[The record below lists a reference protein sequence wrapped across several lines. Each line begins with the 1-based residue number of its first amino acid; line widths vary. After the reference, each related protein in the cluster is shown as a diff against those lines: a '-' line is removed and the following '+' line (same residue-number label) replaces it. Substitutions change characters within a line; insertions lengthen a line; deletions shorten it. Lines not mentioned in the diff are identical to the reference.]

1 MKKILNIS
9 LGVLLVITVLLLL
22 YAVVAG
28 INSTAAKPTDDPALM
43 AAISANLI
51 WGYILFALAIV
62 AALGCAVYGMA
73 KNPAGIKG
81 TLLSLL
87 LVIVVIG
94 VAYFIAAGHTIQI
107 PDLANNDFFGHNETV
122 LTEASIIVTYVAM
135 AAAFL
140 TAIVTEIWR
149 AFK

>member
-1 MKKILNIS
+1 MKKILNIL
-9 LGVLLVITVLLLL
+9 LGVLMVVTVILLI
-22 YAVVAG
+22 YAIVAG
-28 INSTAAKPTDDPALM
+28 ANGTEAALN

-81 TLLSLL
+81 TILSLV
-87 LVIVVIG
+87 LVVVIIG
-94 VAYFIAAGHTIQI
+94 AAYFISASHTVQI
-107 PDLANNDFFGHNETV
+107 PDLANNDVFGHSETV
-122 LTEASIIVTYVAM
+122 LTETSIIVTYVAM

-140 TAIVTEIWR
+140 TAIGTEIWR

>member
-1 MKKILNIS
+1 MKKILNIL
-9 LGVLLVITVLLLL
+9 LGVLMVITVLLLI
-22 YAVVAG
+22 YAIVAG
-28 INSTAAKPTDDPALM
+28 ANGTEATLN

-81 TLLSLL
+81 TILSLV
-87 LVIVVIG
+87 LVVVIIG
-94 VAYFIAAGHTIQI
+94 AAYFISASHTVQI
-107 PDLANNDFFGHNETV
+107 PDLANNDFFGHSETV

-140 TAIVTEIWR
+140 TAIGTEIWR

>member
-1 MKKILNIS
+1 MKKILNIL
-9 LGVLLVITVLLLL
+9 LGVLMVVTVILLI
-22 YAVVAG
+22 YAIIAG
-28 INSTAAKPTDDPALM
+28 ANGTEAALN

-81 TLLSLL
+81 TILSLV
-87 LVIVVIG
+87 LVVVIIG
-94 VAYFIAAGHTIQI
+94 VAYFIAAGHTVQI
-107 PDLANNDFFGHNETV
+107 PDLANNDFFGHSETV

-140 TAIVTEIWR
+140 TAIGTEIWR

>member
-1 MKKILNIS
+1 MKKILNIL
-9 LGVLLVITVLLLL
+9 LGVLMVITVLLLI
-22 YAVVAG
+22 YAIVAG
-28 INSTAAKPTDDPALM
+28 ANGTEATLN

-81 TLLSLL
+81 TILSLVL
-87 LVIVVIG
+87 VVVIVG
-94 VAYFIAAGHTIQI
+94 VAYFIAAGHTVQI
-107 PDLANNDFFGHNETV
+107 PDLTNNDFFGHSETV

-135 AAAFL
+135 AAACL
-140 TAIVTEIWR
+140 TALGPEIWR